1 MKYRHNAGWL
11 PVDNLSLIHISP
23 GQSVG
28 DPLWGYYGYVC
39 DGIFQNEEEIKNH
52 PTQSMGTPVPG
63 DLKYRDLNG
72 DKVDVYKRQGQDIS
86 RNISISR
93 QTIFVLP
100 IVHH

>member
-1 MKYRHNAGWL
+1 MDLKGG
-11 PVDNLSLIHISP
+11 DTP

-28 DPLWGYYGYVC
+28 DPLWAYYGYVC

-72 DKVDVYKRQGQDIS
+72 DKVVEGIS
-86 RNISISR
+86 DFSYRSTLYISCTL
-93 QTIFVLP
+93 QQCT
-100 IVHH
+100 